1 MAFLREFYG
10 SSVDHIKI
18 DRRNF
23 KTRSNKPIELR
34 TLQSNHHIEINP
46 SDVGIYD
53 EIVVQEI
60 IKEIA
65 QYRSLNDQFKVV
77 LITEADK
84 LSHKAQHGSSC
95 NY

>member
-1 MAFLREFYG
+1 M
-10 SSVDHIKI
+10 
-18 DRRNF
+18 
-23 KTRSNKPIELR
+23 R

-65 QYRSLNDQFKVV
+65 QYRSLDDKFKVV

-84 LSHKAQHGSSC
+84 LSHKAQHGLRATIEKYSEYC
-95 NY
+95 KIIV